1 MGTPMKRT
9 MLVLVLAVVVGLVA
23 LLIADR
29 GVQPGRPDA
38 EGVVELAMR
47 DYQFAPD
54 ELFLPAETPL
64 TIRIVNEDG
73 NVHRVTFGRS
83 VIVEDGLQFGFEE
96 DLLADLD
103 PVVLPRRA
111 VVGGMDYEGPLE
123 ISIDPGEAA
132 EIAVTIPEERV
143 GEWEMGCFNAC
154 GAHYR
159 AGLAGRVH
167 VEPAP

>member
-1 MGTPMKRT
+1 MGMPMKRT
-9 MLVLVLAVVVGLVA
+9 MLVLVLAVAVGLVA
-23 LLIADR
+23 LLVDA
-29 GVQPGRPDA
+29 GEAEPGRPDA
-38 EGVVELAMR
+38 EGVVDVTMR
-47 DYQFAPD
+47 DYRFEPD

-64 TIRIVNEDG
+64 TIRIVNEDS

-111 VVGGMDYEGPLE
+111 VVGGMDHEGPLE
-123 ISIDPGEAA
+123 VSIDPGEVA
-132 EIAVTIPEERV
+132 EIAVTIPGERV

-159 AGLAGRVH
+159 AGLAGWVH
-167 VEPAP
+167 VEPAT